1 MENQSC
7 PLMQLKNM
15 VMKIQ
20 FLQSRN
26 TCIKCMI
33 IMLSILEASYCYA
46 QISAIS
52 VNKAVVNQKPAATDF
67 LKTQMSAK
75 AREKNFGNPLQGYSA
90 PVYYAQGNMNGS
102 VQKFERGNVYYQYY
116 TGIHAV
122 PQKFVPEFEATR
134 NVDPLGFPVTD
145 ELQDGANSMQVF
157 ENAILYYYK
166 DRGGVVVW
174 HLKERASTTS
184 YVSDYPKKY
193 GYYRITLTGFT
204 CNHPT
209 NDDVLER
216 DGKGDEVYI
225 STSYFDVDR
234 NGNTTQRA
242 NNRTKVFGDVNKPEW
257 IAGPGSRILFGSKS
271 AFGGIDSRNS
281 YPGTPYSLSTAPDY
295 PFPGRTATIPYV
307 VYEGT
312 LTEDENQAV
321 VVPTVWE
328 WDGDGEDG
336 LNVFLRFITGAGL
349 IDLTNYQLGVIA
361 DNANYSDNS
370 KTQFRYLGNILYTF
384 NNEHPGSRVTVSKNI
399 IGDPKDRP
407 VGMYDDG
414 DHFSFRPIAMK
425 LGYKDAEQL
434 CNLNALG
441 IGNGIFKIDYID
453 DPALQGNY
461 TLYFKI
467 EKLRG
472 N

>member
-1 MENQSC
+1 
-7 PLMQLKNM
+7 
-15 VMKIQ
+15 MKK
-20 FLQSRN
+20 S
-26 TCIKCMI
+26 I
-33 IMLSILEASYCYA
+33 IILSPFFIAFCCHA
-46 QISAIS
+46 QISIS
-52 VNKAVVNQKPAATDF
+52 NNKAVISQKPAATDF
-67 LKTQMSAK
+67 LKNQMIAK
-75 AREKNFGNPLQGYSA
+75 AREKNLGNPLQGFQSPIPYM
-90 PVYYAQGNMNGS
+90 QGTMRGS
-102 VQKFERGNVYYQYY
+102 VQKFERGNVYFQYY
-116 TGIHAV
+116 TGAHAV
-122 PQKFVPEFEATR
+122 PQKFVSEFEAIR
-134 NVDPLGFPVTD
+134 NIDPIGFPITD

-157 ENAILYYYK
+157 ENAVLSFYK
-166 DRGGVVVW
+166 DRNAVVLW

-184 YVSDYPKKY
+184 YTSDYPKKY

-204 CNHPT
+204 CNHST
-209 NDDVLER
+209 NDDILER
-216 DGKGDEVYI
+216 DGKGDEIYI
-225 STSYFDVDR
+225 SSSYFDIDKD
-234 NGNTTQRA
+234 GNTSQRI
-242 NNRTKVFGDVNKPEW
+242 NNRTRVFGDVNKPEW
-257 IAGPGSRILFGSKS
+257 IAGPSARILFGSKS
-271 AFGGIDSRNS
+271 AFGGIESRNS
-281 YPGTPYSLSTAPDY
+281 YPSNTPYSLSNMPDY
-295 PFPGRTATIPYV
+295 PAPNRVASIPYV
-307 VYEGT
+307 IYEGT
-312 LTEDENQAV
+312 LTDEENQAV

-370 KTQFRYLGNILYTF
+370 KTQLRYLGNILYTF
-384 NNEHPGSRVTVSKNI
+384 NDQHPGSRVTVSKNI

-425 LGYKDAEQL
+425 LSYKEAEQL

-441 IGNGIFKIDYID
+441 VGNGIFKIDYID